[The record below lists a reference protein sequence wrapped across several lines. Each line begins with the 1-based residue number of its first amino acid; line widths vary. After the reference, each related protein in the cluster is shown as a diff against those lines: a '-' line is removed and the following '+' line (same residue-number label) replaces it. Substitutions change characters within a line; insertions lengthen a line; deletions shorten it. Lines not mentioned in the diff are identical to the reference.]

1 MGQLF
6 DRFRDYLKSEIKYSE
21 VEFHN
26 EEDDLKKIIYEL
38 NNQKNESEQ
47 KNSKSQQRENSKEET
62 NSKIDLNKACEILEI
77 PINAD
82 LETIQNSYR
91 RLVKEYHPDKVN
103 NMGKEIRELAQKKT
117 IEINQA
123 YEYIKTIK
131 NI

>member
-6 DRFRDYLKSEIKYSE
+6 DRFRDYLKSEINYSE

-38 NNQKNESEQ
+38 NNQKKESEQ
-47 KNSKSQQRENSKEET
+47 NSKYQQRENSTEET
-62 NSKIDLNKACEILEI
+62 NFKMDLNKACEILEI

-82 LETIQNSYR
+82 LETIKNSYR
-91 RLVKEYHPDKVN
+91 RLVKEYHPDKVS
-103 NMGKEIRELAQKKT
+103 NMGKEIRQLAQKKT

-123 YEYIKTIK
+123 YEYIKNIK

>member
-6 DRFRDYLKSEIKYSE
+6 DRFKDYLKSEIKYSE

-26 EEDDLKKIIYEL
+26 EEDDLKKIIQEL
-38 NNQKNESEQ
+38 NNQKKESEQ
-47 KNSKSQQRENSKEET
+47 NSKSQQRENSKEET
-62 NSKIDLNKACEILEI
+62 NSKMDLNKACEILEI

-103 NMGKEIRELAQKKT
+103 NMGKEIRLLAQKKT

-123 YEYIKTIK
+123 YEYIK
-131 NI
+131 NINNI

>member
-6 DRFRDYLKSEIKYSE
+6 DRFRDYLKSEINYSE
-21 VEFHN
+21 IEFRN

-38 NNQKNESEQ
+38 DNQKKESEQ
-47 KNSKSQQRENSKEET
+47 NSKSQQRENSKEEK
-62 NSKIDLNKACEILEI
+62 NSKMDLNKACEILEI

-103 NMGKEIRELAQKKT
+103 NMGKEIRQLAQKKT

-123 YEYIKTIK
+123 YEYIKNIK